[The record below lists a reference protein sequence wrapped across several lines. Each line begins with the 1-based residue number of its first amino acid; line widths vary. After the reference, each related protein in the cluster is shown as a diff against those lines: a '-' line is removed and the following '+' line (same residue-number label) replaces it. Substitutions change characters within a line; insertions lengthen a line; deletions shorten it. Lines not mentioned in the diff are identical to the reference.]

1 LFALSGKRIKAMDTS
16 ILYIILAA
24 IFGII
29 LGKLDTLFTNKLKK
43 GREEKKEQALQAQLE
58 QRDAKIEELKAK
70 LAAPRPQPP
79 QESALRLAPDL
90 SGGWLVEID
99 GQPARPESIT
109 VEQRT
114 RLIALL
120 GHIRPLVEAKP
131 VAGPASSVPSAP
143 LPPASAPQPA
153 AAPASPALTRPV
165 AQAPSGSTLPP
176 DPLRANLVSGFR
188 SMMEPKAKSEP
199 ASGLVSLVALIDN
212 VLQKKLAGTPLASRQ
227 IHLEEG
233 RLGEVIVNVGASRY
247 PGIDSVPDPAIQ
259 AIIREAIEEFNRG
272 Q

>member
-1 LFALSGKRIKAMDTS
+1 MDPT
-16 ILYIILAA
+16 IIYIILAV

-29 LGKLDTLFTNKLKK
+29 FGKLDTLFTGKLKK
-43 GREEKKEQALQAQLE
+43 GREEKKEQALQTQIE
-58 QRDAKIEELKAK
+58 HRDAQIEELKAK
-70 LAAPRPQPP
+70 LSAPRPQPP

-99 GQPARPESIT
+99 GQPVRPENIT

-131 VAGPASSVPSAP
+131 VAGPASPVPP
-143 LPPASAPQPA
+143 PPASVPQSA
-153 AAPASPALTRPV
+153 AAPASPAPARP
-165 AQAPSGSTLPP
+165 AQAGSSGSNLPP
-176 DPLRANLVSGFR
+176 DPLRANLMSGFR

-199 ASGLVSLVALIDN
+199 VSGLVSLVALIDN

-227 IHLEEG
+227 IRLEEG

-259 AIIREAIEEFNRG
+259 AVIREAIEEFNRG

>member
-1 LFALSGKRIKAMDTS
+1 MDTS
-16 ILYIILAA
+16 VLYIILAA

-99 GQPARPESIT
+99 GQPVRPDNIT

-131 VAGPASSVPSAP
+131 VAGPASSAPSAP
-143 LPPASAPQPA
+143 QVSIPPTSVPQPA
-153 AAPASPALTRPV
+153 AAPVSPAPARP
-165 AQAPSGSTLPP
+165 AQAVSSGSNLPP
-176 DPLRANLVSGFR
+176 APLRANLVSGFR

-199 ASGLVSLVALIDN
+199 VSGLVSLVAMIDN
-212 VLQKKLAGTPLASRQ
+212 VLQKKLAGTSLANRQ

-247 PGIDSVPDPAIQ
+247 SGIDSVPDPAIQ